1 MPDHVELVALPAPA
15 LGVVHGE
22 CPIADH
28 PGERDAV
35 VGAEGES
42 VAADGLPG
50 ELASGPEP
58 TDVAAQEEFMARCHR
73 IAHPGTDHG
82 IEPVYGP
89 GAGERP
95 GFGDLEVADVDGTRD
110 VKREVRRLMPVAG
123 ATEDIEGQRPRAC
136 DLVGGTDLN
145 RSAPLAE
152 RSRAILPGSRR

>member
-1 MPDHVELVALPAPA
+1 MRIMASVAPGRPAMEPTIRASPTATLKARYRRSEPSADAEYRPMLDHVELVALPALA

-58 TDVAAQEEFMARCHR
+58 TD
-73 IAHPGTDHG
+73 
-82 IEPVYGP
+82 
-89 GAGERP
+89 
-95 GFGDLEVADVDGTRD
+95 
-110 VKREVRRLMPVAG
+110 
-123 ATEDIEGQRPRAC
+123 
-136 DLVGGTDLN
+136 
-145 RSAPLAE
+145 
-152 RSRAILPGSRR
+152 